1 MSLQRRLTYLLTA
14 FAAFALAAT
23 FGTIYGI
30 QLHVDDAMIEF
41 QRSLDQA
48 HWLAGLSI
56 DLRDYELDLR
66 GAVEGRWPVES
77 GRLDRWMSLA
87 GRLEE
92 ASRYVPET
100 PAAAR
105 LAELTE
111 QFEDASGRCVAAL
124 RAGQAPEAETLYAT
138 IAQDTLPD
146 LEDSLRALT
155 GLMDSNR
162 NASLGKLVA
171 TQTQILW
178 LSLLIGVSGA
188 ALVAVGVAL
197 IRRWIMLPLRD
208 LHRATL
214 EFGQGRLD
222 HRVQRPGPAE
232 LGALGRALNHMAD
245 SLLVA
250 EADLRMSEAKYRSL
264 FENLRDAAILCDGEG
279 RVLEC
284 HDGDTHLLGPAV
296 PGSMGRAITEVWPHW
311 SEADL
316 DWKALISQVLRDDGQ
331 VRRSDVPLPREE
343 EADEAALVDLIA
355 YPVVFGSRRCVA
367 IILRDVTERA
377 RLERKVR
384 QAETM
389 EATVTFARGVAHDFN
404 NLLTSAIG
412 SLSLMRE
419 KLGEGLARRR
429 LERALQASWQAARLS
444 RKLLSFASRGPGR
457 PEVLSLPE
465 TVRLILDSLD
475 EEFLREI
482 RLHVDTEDTAPVRID
497 RDQLT
502 QIVLNLVINAR
513 EAMPEGGDL
522 CVSVRPARPPADRP
536 DTGPPTHAL
545 LSVSDTGCGLSPDA
559 RRHLFEPF
567 YTTRQGTEGRRR
579 GMGLAIVFAAVQGAG
594 GFIDVES
601 ELGAGTRFHV
611 YLPLCSEAPVAAPRL
626 VPRAAVDHQGHGH
639 ILVVDDES
647 PVLELCVDALSS
659 WGYSVVA
666 ARSGREAEQAAAG
679 RPDGTPFA
687 LALLDLGL
695 PDADGLEVARRLVA
709 LDSRLRIILST
720 GLDERVLPADLE
732 PYVCAQLVK
741 PFHLSALAAAVSAAM
756 ETHVRI

>member
-1 MSLQRRLTYLLTA
+1 MSLQRRLTYLLMA

-41 QRSLDQA
+41 QQTLDQA
-48 HWLAGLSI
+48 NWLARLSI
-56 DLRDYELDLR
+56 DLRDYDLDLR
-66 GAVEGRWPVES
+66 GVVEGRQPAEAT
-77 GRLDRWMSLA
+77 RLDRWMSLA

-92 ASRYVPET
+92 AGRYVPDT
-100 PAAAR
+100 PAAER
-105 LAELTE
+105 LTELTGR
-111 QFEDASGRCVAAL
+111 FEDESRRCVAAV

-155 GLMDSNR
+155 GLVDSAR
-162 NASLGKLVA
+162 NESLGKLVA

-178 LSLLIGVSGA
+178 LSLVIGVSGA

-214 EFGQGRLD
+214 EFGRGRLD
-222 HRVQRPGPAE
+222 HRVHRPGPAE
-232 LGALGRALNHMAD
+232 LGALARALNHMAD

-250 EADLRMSEAKYRSL
+250 QADLRTSEAKYRSL
-264 FENLRDAAILCDGEG
+264 FENLRDAAILCDAEG

-284 HDGDTHLLGPAV
+284 HDGDTHLLGPIRT
-296 PGSMGRAITEVWPHW
+296 GSMDRAITEVWPHW
-311 SEADL
+311 SQADL
-316 DWKALISQVLRDDGQ
+316 DWKALIAQVLRDDGQ
-331 VRRSDVPLPREE
+331 VRRSDVPLSQEGEE
-343 EADEAALVDLIA
+343 EEPALVDLIA
-355 YPVVFGSRRCVA
+355 YPAVFGDRRCVA

-377 RLERKVR
+377 RLERKAR

-404 NLLTSAIG
+404 NLLTSSIG

-419 KLGEGLARRR
+419 QLDEGLARRR
-429 LERALQASWQAARLS
+429 LDRALQASWQAARLS

-475 EEFLREI
+475 EEFLRDI
-482 RLHVDTEDTAPVRID
+482 HLHVDTEDTDAVRID

-522 CVSVRPARPPADRP
+522 RVSVRPARMPADRP
-536 DTGPPTHAL
+536 GTGPPTHAL
-545 LSVSDTGCGLSPDA
+545 LAVADTGGGLSPDA
-559 RRHLFEPF
+559 RQHLFEPF
-567 YTTRQGTEGRRR
+567 YTTRRGTEGRER

-601 ELGAGTRFHV
+601 ESGVGTRFHV
-611 YLPLCSEAPVAAPRL
+611 YLPLCSESPVVATRPAL
-626 VPRAAVDHQGHGH
+626 DAAVDHEGHGH
-639 ILVVDDES
+639 VLVVEDEP

-659 WGYSVVA
+659 WGYSVVV
-666 ARSGREAEQAAAG
+666 ARSGREAEQAVADRA
-679 RPDGTPFA
+679 DGTEFA
-687 LALLDLGL
+687 LVLLDVGL
-695 PDADGLEVARRLVA
+695 PDADGLDVARRLLA
-709 LDSRLRIILST
+709 LDSRLRIILCT
-720 GLDERVLPADLE
+720 GLDERTLPPDLDAH
-732 PYVCAQLVK
+732 VSAQLIK
-741 PFHLSALAAAVSAAM
+741 PFQLDTLAAVVSATM
-756 ETHVRI
+756 NTQVRI